1 MGFPS
6 GTTLK
11 NLPTNAE
18 DARDMGS
25 ISGSGRSPGEGNDNP
40 LQYSCLDN
48 SMDRGDSQV
57 VSMGLERVRHE
68 SVTEHIGKGEN
79 AETKEEYSRNNRA
92 MMSWGPG
99 FSSRDIHNNIFE
111 FFGRN

>member
-1 MGFPS
+1 MQKMQETWVRSLGQEDRLEKEM
-6 GTTLK
+6 TTH
-11 NLPTNAE
+11 
-18 DARDMGS
+18 
-25 ISGSGRSPGEGNDNP
+25 
-40 LQYSCLDN
+40 

-68 SVTEHIGKGEN
+68 RVTEHIGKGEN

-92 MMSWGPG
+92 MRSWGPG